1 MLCDNPYPCAMD
13 KGRSPLQS
21 FSFKVDS
28 QLHWNQMSLERYEML
43 SELGRGGFGV
53 VYKARQLATGQ
64 PVAIKMMHRPRD
76 TGDEAQNR
84 HVARFQREMKLC
96 AQLHHPNI
104 VRLIDSG
111 LMDDGRIYAV
121 FEYVPGKTL
130 ANLLSERGALE
141 PVEAQHLMLQILD
154 ALSCAHS
161 QGMVHRDLKP
171 HNVMV
176 VATGARPNALV
187 LDFGLGALVQG
198 PGLEVQSKITGT
210 YEVLGTPAYAAPEQ
224 LRGEQ
229 PTPASDLFSWAL
241 VFLECL
247 TGVRPVQ
254 GRTLQE
260 ILFQQLG
267 PAPIPLPPA
276 LQAHPLGQL
285 LARLLNKDVQ
295 ARGQLR
301 GAKLL
306 REVEACNLRG
316 LRLHPE
322 ARGPTS
328 SPGMPSVPALGKE
341 ATTDTWQAQVRP
353 TTPAPEQGVEPR
365 PPKPEGDRRWVTAL
379 CCTLTVS
386 STSQKQMDL
395 EEVDEFVR
403 LGQQLCTEI
412 SRSFG
417 GSLGGILGDQILLY
431 FGQGTVH
438 PEGAQR
444 AAQAA
449 LEILQG
455 VRGRSAQLERQK
467 QVRLDIRASI
477 HAGHVV
483 PRGPGQVVGA
493 TPKAASQLSA
503 RALPWEVV
511 VSVDTAPLLQ
521 PRFVLEPSSRP
532 QPPEPGLPE
541 VLRLRVA
548 PTPAPSPAGG
558 R

>member
-1 MLCDNPYPCAMD
+1 
-13 KGRSPLQS
+13 
-21 FSFKVDS
+21 
-28 QLHWNQMSLERYEML
+28 MSLERYEMQ

-84 HVARFQREMKLC
+84 HVARFEREMKLC

-111 LMDDGRIYAV
+111 LMEDGRIYAV

-176 VATGARPNALV
+176 VATGARLNALV

-198 PGLEVQSKITGT
+198 AELEAQSKLTGT

-247 TGVRPVQ
+247 TGARPIQ

-260 ILFQQLG
+260 ILYQQLG

-276 LQAHPLGQL
+276 LEAHPLGQI

-295 ARGQLR
+295 ARGQLK

-316 LRLHPE
+316 LRLHPN
-322 ARGPTS
+322 ARGPSS
-328 SPGMPSVPALGKE
+328 SPGMPAVPGKDGL
-341 ATTDTWQAQVRP
+341 THTWQAQVHP
-353 TTPAPEQGVEPR
+353 TPPEQAGG
-365 PPKPEGDRRWVTAL
+365 PPKQEGDRRWVTAL

-386 STSQKQMDL
+386 PTSPKQMDI
-395 EEVDEFVR
+395 EETDEFVR

-412 SRSFG
+412 GRSFG
-417 GSLGGILGDQILLY
+417 GSLGGVLGDQILLY
-431 FGQGTVH
+431 FGLAAVH
-438 PEGAQR
+438 PESAQR

-449 LEILQG
+449 LEILEG
-455 VRGRSAQLERQK
+455 VRKRSAQLERQK
-467 QVRLDIRASI
+467 QVRLDVRASL
-477 HAGHVV
+477 HAGLVV
-483 PRGPGQVVGA
+483 PRAPAQIVGT
-493 TPKAASQLSA
+493 TPTTAAQLSA

-511 VSVDTAPLLQ
+511 VSVGTAPLLQ
-521 PRFVLEPSSRP
+521 PRFTLEPMPQP
-532 QPPEPGLPE
+532 QPPAAGMPE
-541 VLRLRVA
+541 VLRLQA
-548 PTPAPSPAGG
+548 AQHPAPEPHPAGG
-558 R
+558 Q